1 MSATN
6 VVRAGKRGNI
16 CVGNNVSAT
25 MCPRLSGPLGNFTVV
40 CAVTWPLNGS
50 EAGGD
55 LVLIQTFLGHYWKCL
70 ELALGLEPENQIV
83 AVEIRKS
90 KGV

>member
-1 MSATN
+1 MSKFFGQEGYTPPSPKL
-6 VVRAGKRGNI
+6 RDR
-16 CVGNNVSAT
+16 
-25 MCPRLSGPLGNFTVV
+25 MPMELGNFTVV
-40 CAVTWPLNGS
+40 CVVTWPLNGS

-55 LVLIQTFLGHYWKCL
+55 LVLIQTFFGHYWKCL